1 MEEPEGGA
9 QAGDCAAAAASRTAT
24 AAPLALPVALALP
37 VLLALSY
44 HASAVRGCNVT
55 ELTCS
60 SEPEELR
67 LASRD
72 LARQADQY
80 GLSVA
85 LRLLH
90 QGARLLRP
98 SLPVATFPA
107 RRLKFRVGH
116 GPFRGSSY

>member
-1 MEEPEGGA
+1 MTAPPPPRQEPPRRRHWH
-9 QAGDCAAAAASRTAT
+9 Q
-24 AAPLALPVALALP
+24 LA
-37 VLLALSY
+37 LALSY
-44 HASAVRGCNVT
+44 HAT
-55 ELTCS
+55 ECGSGLQRQLTCS

-80 GLSVA
+80 GLSLA
-85 LRLLH
+85 LLH

-98 SLPVATFPA
+98 SLSTF
-107 RRLKFRVGH
+107 RLKFRVGH